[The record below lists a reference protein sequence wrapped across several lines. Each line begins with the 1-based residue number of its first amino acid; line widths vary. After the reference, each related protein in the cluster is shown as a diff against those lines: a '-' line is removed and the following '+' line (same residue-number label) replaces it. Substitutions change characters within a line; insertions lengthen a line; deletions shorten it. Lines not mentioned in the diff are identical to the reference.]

1 VAEEESSSHKLI
13 AWHQLKK
20 AVAEAEKNKF
30 TQELLKYA
38 ENNKW
43 IMEDLLSGTQLKI
56 LCVTEVRIWGFMRK
70 GAAAVSFLCL
80 CDWNILGPGTGV
92 QCVVTTLASIWRR

>member
-20 AVAEAEKNKF
+20 AVAEAEKKKF
-30 TQELLKYA
+30 TEELLKYA

-56 LCVTEVRIWGFMRK
+56 L
-70 GAAAVSFLCL
+70 
-80 CDWNILGPGTGV
+80 
-92 QCVVTTLASIWRR
+92 